1 MNKKLCGDLTLL
13 LTALIWGT
21 AFVAQSAG
29 MDYVG
34 PFTYNGVRTLLGGL
48 VLLPLIPLFDRRK
61 PAMEPAKR
69 RELDKLSALGG
80 LCCGL
85 ILCVASSFQQ
95 YGISMTTAGKA
106 GFITALYI
114 VIVPL
119 MGVFIHKK
127 IPGSTWLCVAI
138 AVAGF
143 YLLCVKEGLS
153 VSTGDLLVLCGAFF
167 FSLHIMVIDHFNAKA
182 VDGVRMSCVQFLVS
196 GAITMIPALLFEEIS
211 FLSLWAARYSILY
224 AGVMS
229 CGVAYTLQILGQRHT
244 EPTTATLI
252 LSLESVFA
260 VLSGWLILHESL
272 SGREILGCCLVF
284 VAVLL
289 AQLPLP
295 QLLQLLSRPRKKKV

>member
-85 ILCVASSFQQ
+85 LLCVASSFQQ

-196 GAITMIPALLFEEIS
+196 GAITMIPALLFEEIH

-295 QLLQLLSRPRKKKV
+295 QLLQTLFCRRKKEA